1 MFNTRFQSRTSV
13 REKRGQGQAIRV
25 DQVTPNQHNG
35 HQCGLR
41 SCRIEQKAL
50 ILHTTRFIGTMEDC
64 FLCFSRCFSL
74 FLSFTHTHAYKSA
87 IETSQQG
94 GHELAG
100 GSRFRKSYS
109 TVQCIYFSLLLS
121 HTLTHPFPFH
131 EAYLSISS
139 VQLFDPLGV
148 FGFDAVTY
156 YRRKAEQPRCQNS
169 YLFSIA
175 RIKDVQ

>member
-94 GHELAG
+94 GSRASRGVTIQKELQ
-100 GSRFRKSYS
+100 YS
-109 TVQCIYFSLLLS
+109 TVHLF
-121 HTLTHPFPFH
+121 FPFTITH
-131 EAYLSISS
+131 THTPISISRSIS
-139 VQLFDPLGV
+139 V
-148 FGFDAVTY
+148 
-156 YRRKAEQPRCQNS
+156 
-169 YLFSIA
+169 YLFCTA
-175 RIKDVQ
+175 LRPAWCFWF